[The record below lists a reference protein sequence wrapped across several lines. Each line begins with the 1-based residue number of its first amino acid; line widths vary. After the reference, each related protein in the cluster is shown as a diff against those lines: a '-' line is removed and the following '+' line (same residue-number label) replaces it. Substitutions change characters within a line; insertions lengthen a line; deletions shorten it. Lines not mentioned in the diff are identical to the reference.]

1 MKQAET
7 TSLAQF
13 VHSNDFH
20 QIIDVRSPAEFEED
34 HIPGA
39 INCPVLSNEER
50 VVVGTLYKQV
60 SPFEA
65 KKVGGALVARN
76 IARHMDEQ
84 FRQHGRDWKPL
95 VYCWRGGSRSG
106 AMTHILRQV
115 GWPASQLEGGYKTW
129 RRHVLDRLE
138 VLPAQFKYK
147 VICGET
153 GSAKTRILEALSRHG
168 AQVLDLEQIALHKG
182 SVLGVLMDQ
191 SQPSQK
197 YFETQLCDALGRFN
211 PELPVYIEAESKKI
225 GKLRVP
231 ELLFDTMKF
240 KGELIRVQASVQARV
255 DFLLRD
261 YDYFLTEAEKLKS
274 QLSFLFHLHGK
285 QVIDEWHSLIDQSN
299 WSKLVEQLLVQHYDP
314 AYRKSMEATYAQLG
328 AASSVVVQ
336 DLSPEQIDK
345 IAQQILSL

>member
-7 TSLAQF
+7 TTLQQF
-13 VHSNDFH
+13 VQPNDFT

-50 VVVGTLYKQV
+50 VIVGTLYKQV

-65 KKVGGALVARN
+65 KKVGGAMVARN
-76 IARHMDEQ
+76 IALHMDEQ
-84 FRQHGRDWKPL
+84 FRQHGKDWKPL

-115 GWPASQLEGGYKTW
+115 GWQASQLEGGYKTW
-129 RRHVLDRLE
+129 RRHVLDTLAA
-138 VLPAQFKYK
+138 LPAQFKYK

-153 GSAKTRILEALSRHG
+153 GSAKTRILEALAQRG
-168 AQVLDLEQIALHKG
+168 AQVLDLEKLALHKG

-191 SQPSQK
+191 TQPSQK
-197 YFETQLCDALGRFN
+197 YFETLLCHALGQLK

-225 GKLRVP
+225 GRLRLP
-231 ELLFDTMKF
+231 EQLFDTMTTQ
-240 KGELIRVQASVQARV
+240 GELVRIEASLDARV
-255 DFLLRD
+255 EFLLRD

-274 QLSFLFHLHGK
+274 QLSHLFHLHGK
-285 QVIDEWHSLIDQSN
+285 QVIDGWYELIEKAEWST
-299 WSKLVEQLLVQHYDP
+299 LVEQLLVRHYDP
-314 AYRKSMEATYAQLG
+314 AYRKSMEATYAQLS
-328 AASSVVVQ
+328 AASTVLVK
-336 DLSPEQIDK
+336 DLGPNQMGA
-345 IAQQILSL
+345 IAAKILSL

>member
-7 TSLAQF
+7 TTLAQF
-13 VHSNDFH
+13 IHSNDFN

-34 HIPGA
+34 HMPGA

-50 VVVGTLYKQV
+50 VIVGTLYKQV

-76 IARHMDEQ
+76 IAQHMDEQ
-84 FRQHGRDWKPL
+84 FRQHGKDWKPL

-115 GWPASQLEGGYKTW
+115 GWQASQLEGGYKNW
-129 RRHVLDRLE
+129 RRHVLDTLE

-153 GSAKTRILEALSRHG
+153 GSAKTRILEALSKQG
-168 AQVLDLEQIALHKG
+168 AQVLDLEQLALHKG

-197 YFETQLCDALGRFN
+197 YFDTQLCDALGRLN
-211 PELPVYIEAESKKI
+211 PERPVYIEAESKKI
-225 GKLRVP
+225 GKLRLP
-231 ELLFDTMKF
+231 ELLFDTMKC
-240 KGELIRVQASVQARV
+240 KGELIRVQASLQARV
-255 DFLLRD
+255 EYLLRD
-261 YDYFLTEAEKLKS
+261 YDYFLTEADKLKS

-285 QVIDEWHSLIDQSN
+285 QVIDQWHHLIDQAN
-299 WSKLVEQLLVQHYDP
+299 WSTLVEQLLVQHYDP
-314 AYRKSMEATYAQLG
+314 AYRKSMEATYAQLSE
-328 AASSVVVQ
+328 ASCVVAH
-336 DLSPEQIDK
+336 DLSPEKIDSL
-345 IAQQILSL
+345 ALQILSL